1 MLVCVV
7 IVYWASAHSILLQV
21 MQLMMMMLSLTDMIV
36 WDTGTT
42 VMRGPAMIRYDISL
56 CFLLNTML

>member
-7 IVYWASAHSILLQV
+7 IVYWASAHSIPLQV
-21 MQLMMMMLSLTDMIV
+21 MQLMMMMLLLIDMIV

-42 VMRGPAMIRYDISL
+42 VMSGPAMIRSETLPSFIL
-56 CFLLNTML
+56 EVM

>member
-7 IVYWASAHSILLQV
+7 IVYWASAHSIPLQV
-21 MQLMMMMLSLTDMIV
+21 MRMLMLLLWTVMIV

-42 VMRGPAMIRYDISL
+42 VMSGPAMIRSETLPSFIL
-56 CFLLNTML
+56 EAM

>member
-7 IVYWASAHSILLQV
+7 TVYWASAHFILLQV
-21 MQLMMMMLSLTDMIV
+21 MQLLMMMLLLIDMIV

-42 VMRGPAMIRYDISL
+42 VMRGPAMIRHDISL
-56 CFLLNTML
+56 GFLLNIM

>member
-21 MQLMMMMLSLTDMIV
+21 MQLLMMMLLLIDMIV
-36 WDTGTT
+36 WVTGTT
-42 VMRGPAMIRYDISL
+42 VMRGPAMIRHDTS
-56 CFLLNTML
+56 FGFPLNIM